1 MAVTNRT
8 GTAISNATAN
18 PSVANTPPRS
28 AGRLVRV
35 QEQISSM
42 AADNEATAVL
52 RFFRV
57 KSSDVVA
64 SVQISCADATTAGAL
79 NVGLYDTSENG
90 SAVVD
95 ADLFASAFAL
105 TNGPYSN
112 TDITFESGEYTFAEA
127 MKPLWEVLGLSS
139 DPCKDYDVCAVISTT
154 FNGGPTSILLAA
166 ELIRP

>member
-8 GTAISNATAN
+8 ATAISNATAN
-18 PSVANTPPRS
+18 PTVANNPPRS
-28 AGRLVRV
+28 PGRLVRV
-35 QEQISSM
+35 QEVISS
-42 AADNEATAVL
+42 AADDDATSVY
-52 RFFRV
+52 RFFRI
-57 KSSDVVA
+57 KSSDIVA

-79 NVGLYDTSENG
+79 NIGLYDTSENG

-112 TDITFESGEYTFAEA
+112 TDVTFESGEYTFAEA
-127 MKPLWEVLGLSS
+127 QKQVWEVLGLSS
-139 DPCKDYDVCAVISTT
+139 DPCKEYDVAAVVSTT
-154 FNGGPTSILLAA
+154 FSGGPTSILLAA